1 MDTGFRDIGA
11 RLGRLVVAAGLL
23 AVGWAL
29 PARGDSEQ
37 ETAAAAASPAVTA
50 PLKVAER
57 SQRRTLHQFKDKS
70 GMVTFTNRPDKYRYK
85 PGFIEVDIKYE
96 RISLPP
102 SYKPAPKPSAASRP
116 RPIQIKD
123 DDLVNIV
130 RQYARHYG
138 VDESLVY
145 AVIHAE
151 SGFNPKAVSP
161 AGACGLMQLM
171 PGTAAEMG
179 VTDIFDPVQNIAG
192 GVQYLSKM
200 LQLFGKKDLALAAY
214 NAGPENVRQYNGIPP
229 FEETIRYVHIVKQLE
244 EGYRNGSRSAGGKL
258 VRVAGVRPIH
268 TLSDKPARG
277 QFMVEFHSGL
287 TQPADNVIDKDVYWF
302 IEFGNRV
309 YPVRKEL
316 VKEIHKAS

>member
-1 MDTGFRDIGA
+1 MNPGVLGTWSPLA
-11 RLGRLVVAAGLL
+11 RWAVLAGLL
-23 AVGWAL
+23 VGVFAI
-29 PARGDSEQ
+29 PARGESEN
-37 ETAAAAASPAVTA
+37 EAAAAAGTPVVSA
-50 PLKVAER
+50 PVRVAER

-96 RISLPP
+96 RIPLPP
-102 SYKPAPKPSAASRP
+102 SYKPTPKSTTPSRP
-116 RPIQIKD
+116 RLIQIRD

-179 VTDIFDPVQNIAG
+179 VTDIFDPVQNVAG

-214 NAGPENVRQYNGIPP
+214 NAGPENVKQYNGIPP

-244 EGYRNGSRSAGGKL
+244 EGYRNGSRSAGGRL
-258 VRVAGVRPIH
+258 VRVAGVRPVHAI
-268 TLSDKPARG
+268 SDKPARG
-277 QFMVEFHSGL
+277 QYMVEFHSGL
-287 TQPADNVIDKDVYWF
+287 TQPADNVIDKDAYWF

-316 VKEIHKAS
+316 VKAIHKPA

>member
-1 MDTGFRDIGA
+1 MNTAYCGKRVQ
-11 RLGRLVVAAGLL
+11 LCLLVAAAGVI
-23 AVGWAL
+23 AGGWAL
-29 PARGDSEQ
+29 PGLADPAQ
-37 ETAAAAASPAVTA
+37 ETAEAPTAVTA
-50 PLKVAER
+50 QVRVAER
-57 SQRRTLHQFKDKS
+57 SQRRTLHQFKDRS
-70 GMVTFTNRPDKYRYK
+70 GIPTFTNRPDKYRYK

-96 RISLPP
+96 RIPKLP
-102 SYKPAPKPSAASRP
+102 SSKPGSKSSTSSRP
-116 RPIQIKD
+116 RAVQIRD
-123 DDLVNIV
+123 ADLVNIV
-130 RQYARHYG
+130 RNYARYYG
-138 VDESLVY
+138 VDESLVF

-179 VTDIFDPVQNIAG
+179 VSDIFDPEQNIAG

-214 NAGPENVRQYNGIPP
+214 NAGPENVKKYNGIPR
-229 FEETIRYVHIVKQLE
+229 FEETIRYVYTVKQLE

-258 VRVAGVRPIH
+258 VRVAGVRPVH

-316 VKEIHKAS
+316 VKTIHKAS